1 MNTHSNASEPIN
13 CPYLVIGGGI
23 SGLAT
28 AYHLS
33 RMGKT
38 VTVLEATSR
47 IGGAVGS
54 IEEDG
59 WLRELG
65 PNSLVQTPEMAA
77 LMSALDLGSEII
89 EANTVAKKRFVAK
102 NGHPV
107 ALPGNPLELLTSPLF
122 SMGDLWHLA
131 REAWIKPVNKE
142 ETIAEFVRR
151 RLGQGFLD
159 WAVDPFVSGVYAG
172 DPNRLS
178 VQAAIPKI
186 YAFEQESGSLIR
198 GGIAKMKAAKANP
211 APVTLPAKGKL
222 FSFKRGLQ
230 TLTDALATAI
240 TSSGRGNIQLDSAI
254 TNIQRLPEGGW
265 SVKTVQGKTFHT
277 RQLILST
284 PAHVSAQ
291 LLGEVDGPLAE
302 TLAAIEYPPV
312 TSVVMG
318 FDRSQVA
325 HPLDGF
331 GLLLPSKEK
340 KRTLGVLFSSTL
352 FPNRTPAGKV
362 LLSSFI
368 GGRKDPEAAQGDDQ
382 ELLDRVLGD
391 LSPLLGIKG
400 KPEFLR
406 VKRWQQAIP
415 QYEIG
420 YLELQEKISQRLT
433 ALPGL
438 SLNGNWRGGIA
449 VGDCLNNGKKL
460 AERLIETTRTEEA

>member
-13 CPYLVIGGGI
+13 CTYLVIGGGI
-23 SGLAT
+23 SGLAI
-28 AYHLS
+28 AYHLT
-33 RMGKT
+33 RLGKAAT
-38 VTVLEATSR
+38 LLEATSR
-47 IGGAVGS
+47 VGGAVGS
-54 IEEDG
+54 VEEDG

-65 PNSLVQTPEMAA
+65 PNSLMQTPDMAA
-77 LMSALDLGSEII
+77 LLSELDLGGEII
-89 EANTVAKKRFVAK
+89 EANTLAKKRFVSK

-107 ALPGNPLELLTSPLF
+107 ALPGNPLELFTSPLF

-131 REAWIKPVNKE
+131 SEAWIKPANKE
-142 ETIAEFVRR
+142 ETIAEFVQR

-186 YAFEQESGSLIR
+186 YALEQESGSLIR
-198 GGIAKMKAAKANP
+198 GGIAKMKAAKTNP
-211 APVTLPAKGKL
+211 APVTQPAKGKL

-230 TLTDALATAI
+230 TLTDALAKAI
-240 TSSGRGNIQLDSAI
+240 TASGRGDIQLDSSI
-254 TNIQRLPEGGW
+254 THIRKLPGGGW
-265 SVKTVQGKTFHT
+265 SVETAQGKTVHT

-284 PAHVSAQ
+284 PAHISAQ
-291 LLGEVDGPLAE
+291 LLGEVDDALAE
-302 TLAAIEYPPV
+302 SLAAIEYPPV
-312 TSVVMG
+312 ASVVMG

-352 FPNRTPAGKV
+352 FPNRTPEGKV
-362 LLSSFI
+362 LLTAFI
-368 GGRKDPEAAQGDDQ
+368 GGRKHPEAAEGSDQ
-382 ELLDRVLGD
+382 ERLDRVMGD

-406 VKRWQQAIP
+406 VKHWARAIP

-420 YLELQEKISQRLT
+420 YLGLQEKIAQRLT

-449 VGDCLNNGKKL
+449 VGDCLINGKKL
-460 AERLIETTRTEEA
+460 AERLIENAHTEEA

>member
-1 MNTHSNASEPIN
+1 MNTHLNASEPIN
-13 CPYLVIGGGI
+13 CRYLVIGGGI

-33 RMGKT
+33 QLGET
-38 VTVLEATSR
+38 VTLLEATSR
-47 IGGAVGS
+47 VGGAVGS
-54 IEEDG
+54 VEEDG

-65 PNSLVQTPEMAA
+65 PNSLMQTPEMAE
-77 LMSALDLGSEII
+77 LLSALDLGGEII
-89 EANTVAKKRFVAK
+89 EANTLAKKRFVAK

-107 ALPGNPLELLTSPLF
+107 ALPGNPLDLLTSPLF

-131 REAWIKPVNKE
+131 REAWIKPINKE

-186 YAFEQESGSLIR
+186 YAMEQESGSLIR
-198 GGIAKMKAAKANP
+198 GGIARMKAAKNNP
-211 APVTLPAKGKL
+211 APATQPAKGKL

-230 TLTDALATAI
+230 TLTDALASAI
-240 TSSGRGNIQLDSAI
+240 TASGRGDIQLNTSI
-254 TNIQRLPEGGW
+254 TRIQHVSEGGW
-265 SVKTVQGKTFHT
+265 SVETAQGTTFQTKH
-277 RQLILST
+277 LILST
-284 PAHVSAQ
+284 PAHSTAQ
-291 LLGEVDGPLAE
+291 LLGEIDGTLAE
-302 TLAAIEYPPV
+302 SLAAIEYPPV

-331 GLLLPSKEK
+331 GLLIPSREQKL
-340 KRTLGVLFSSTL
+340 TLGVLFSSTL
-352 FPNRTPAGKV
+352 FPNRTPEGKV
-362 LLSSFI
+362 LLTAFI
-368 GGRKDPEAAQGDDQ
+368 GGRKHPEAAQGDDQ
-382 ELLDRVLGD
+382 TVLERVLSD

-400 KPEFLR
+400 EPEFLR
-406 VKRWQQAIP
+406 VKYWAQAIP

-420 YLELQEKISQRLT
+420 YLELQERISQRLT
-433 ALPGL
+433 ELPGL

-449 VGDCLNNGKKL
+449 VGDCLINGKKL
-460 AERLIETTRTEEA
+460 AERLIENTHTQKA